1 MNITSIL
8 APVYLVFNLFNNTT
22 QDGLV
27 VFYNLRGSLNNYYID
42 DTYNDDFYF
51 DDDYYLGDDY
61 YYFDK
66 N

>member
-42 DTYNDDFYF
+42 DKKS
-51 DDDYYLGDDY
+51 YLLY
-61 YYFDK
+61 L
-66 N
+66 